1 MSYILFIES
10 STENATVSLFQAGQ
24 AVANVEFRQG
34 KNHAKLLVGMAEYV
48 VKQSG
53 LEMSDLAAVAVGRG
67 PGSYT
72 GLRVGTS
79 TAKGLCFALDKPLI
93 ALDSLLYFASH
104 LQTFARQ
111 LDAYI
116 CPMIDAR
123 RMEVY
128 TALYDSELC
137 LLRPTQA
144 AIIDEHFLAETL
156 DARKVLFTGD
166 GASKCQSL
174 LQHEHAIFLP
184 LSLRDDAVLGKL
196 IWEKWMAQDFEDLVA
211 FEPFYLKDY
220 VATVSPKKLAL

>member
-1 MSYILFIES
+1 MPYILFIES
-10 STENATVSLFQAGQ
+10 STENATVSLFHEGG

-34 KNHAKLLVGMAEYV
+34 KNHAKLLAGMAEYV

-53 LEMSDLAAVAVGRG
+53 LVMSDLAAVAVGKG

-93 ALDSLLYFASH
+93 AIDSLLYFASH
-104 LQTFARQ
+104 LQAFARQ

-128 TALYDSELC
+128 TALYDSDLK
-137 LLRPTQA
+137 LLQPTQA
-144 AIIDEHFLAETL
+144 AIIDEHFLADTL
-156 DARKVLFTGD
+156 QTHKVLFTGD

-174 LQHEHAIFLP
+174 LRHENAIFP
-184 LSLRDDAVLGKL
+184 SLSLRDDAVLGKL
-196 IWEKWMAQDFEDLVA
+196 LMDKWAAQDFEDLVA

-220 VATVSPKKLAL
+220 VATVSAKKLVP